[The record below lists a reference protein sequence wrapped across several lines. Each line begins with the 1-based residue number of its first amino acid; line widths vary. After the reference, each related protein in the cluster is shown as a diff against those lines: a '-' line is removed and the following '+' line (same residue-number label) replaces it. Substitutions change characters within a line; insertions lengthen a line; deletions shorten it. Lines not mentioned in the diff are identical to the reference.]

1 MKVAGLYRRYFN
13 TLAKEIFA
21 TYGSGPPDPEDV
33 AQQAFEKLNQ
43 QADPSRINNPQG
55 FLWICA
61 RNIIISEK
69 RAEQVRNKGE
79 EELKQRYFGY
89 SGDNFDP
96 ERATIANKHLDVI
109 KLTLQAMPERRRQ
122 IFLYNR
128 VHGLT
133 PEKAGK
139 KCGVSRTAAVKH
151 IAAASA
157 LITQAI
163 CDSNQQQADDEAVL

>member
-1 MKVAGLYRRYFN
+1 MKITQLYRRYFSQ
-13 TLAKEIFA
+13 LAQQLLS

-33 AQQAFEKLNQ
+33 AQQAFERLN
-43 QADPSRINNPQG
+43 RHKNPAALSNPEG

-69 RAEQVRNKGE
+69 RAEQIRDKG
-79 EELKQRYFGY
+79 QRHLEQSYFGY
-89 SGDNFDP
+89 SGQHFDP
-96 ERATIANKHLDVI
+96 ERAMIADKHLDII
-109 KLTLQAMPERRRQ
+109 KQELMSMPERRRE

-139 KCGVSRTAAVKH
+139 MCGVSRTAAVKH

-157 LITQAI
+157 QITLAI
-163 CDSNQQQADDEAVL
+163 SEKQCIQDKVSS

>member
-13 TLAKEIFA
+13 KLAKEIAA

-33 AQQAFEKLNQ
+33 AQQAFEKLNLRDNQ
-43 QADPSRINNPQG
+43 DKLSNPEG

-69 RAEQVRNKGE
+69 RAEQVRHKGE
-79 EELKQRYFGY
+79 EELKLRYFGY
-89 SGDNFDP
+89 SDGNFDP
-96 ERATIANKHLDVI
+96 ERAIIANKHLDVI
-109 KLTLQAMPERRRQ
+109 KLTLQSMPERRRQ

-128 VHGLT
+128 IHGLT
-133 PEKAGK
+133 PEKAGQ

-163 CDSNQQQADDEAVL
+163 CDSEVRRKDSEASL

>member
-1 MKVAGLYRRYFN
+1 MTFAGLYHHYFGKL
-13 TLAKEIFA
+13 TSELHS

-33 AQQAFEKLNQ
+33 AQQAFERLNNVN
-43 QADPSRINNPQG
+43 DITNIENPEG
-55 FLWICA
+55 FLWVCA

-69 RAEQVRNKGE
+69 RAEQVRFKHE
-79 EELKQRYFGY
+79 QELKQRYCSY
-89 SGDNFDP
+89 SENSDP
-96 ERATIANKHLDVI
+96 ERTTIANNHLDVI
-109 KLTLQAMPERRRQ
+109 KATLQSMPPRRRQ

-133 PEKAGK
+133 PEKAGE

-157 LITQAI
+157 LISQAM
-163 CDSNQQQADDEAVL
+163 CESKQQQVDG